1 MKKED
6 EGTRSQIKKATSTKE
21 VKKLLRIAEDAN
33 NRHGYVYAC
42 PGYMDKLHTLAHKVM
57 KQLGRGKNE

>member
-1 MKKED
+1 MKAN

-21 VKKLLRIAEDAN
+21 VKKLLRTAEDAN

-42 PGYMDKLHTLAHKVM
+42 PGYMDKLRSLS
-57 KQLGRGKNE
+57 GRIITELEGRVK